1 MVDIGT
7 GLALLGTA
15 QLVQKLLGP
24 TAEYLGEG
32 LRDLTQ
38 KRIMNIRRIFEKATT
53 KLGADFDKHGVVPPR
68 VLWGVISEG
77 SFCEDELETD
87 YFSGVLASSRMPE
100 GRENRGATYVKMI
113 TRLSNYEIRA
123 HYIFYTVIRKLYAE
137 KYHTFTQD
145 LRSRM
150 RTLIPTEPF
159 VRAMDLDEYQQA
171 RDAGVISQCIWG
183 LARENL
189 IENFSYDERNITF
202 SPTVIGAHLYLW
214 AQGKGRHHESYLLD
228 PEQSFPELAG
238 IRVPKGCNFLEDIDA
253 QQ

>member
-7 GLALLGTA
+7 GLALFGSA

-32 LRDLTQ
+32 LRDLAQ
-38 KRIMNIRRIFEKATT
+38 KRILNIRQIFEKAAA
-53 KLGADFDKHGVVPPR
+53 KLGHDFDKHGVVPPR

-77 SFCEDELETD
+77 SFCEDEIEAE
-87 YFSGVLASSRMPE
+87 YFSGVLASSRTPE

-113 TRLSNYEIRA
+113 TRLSNFEIRA

-137 KYHTFTQD
+137 KYHTFTLD

-150 RTLIPTEPF
+150 RTLIPTGPF
-159 VRAMDLDEYQQA
+159 LHAMDLVEYQEA
-171 RDAGVISQCIWG
+171 RDAGVISQSIWG

-189 IENFSYDERNITF
+189 IQDFSYNDKNITF
-202 SPTVIGAHLYLW
+202 SPTVMGVQLYLW
-214 AQGKGRHHESYLLD
+214 AQGKGRRHESYLLD

-238 IRVPKGCNFLEDIDA
+238 ISVPESCNSLEDIET
-253 QQ
+253 